1 MGRVMRT
8 WPAEPEWTNGLYRI
22 RQPPPRILLLV
33 ATAAYTRGGREPQTL
48 LSAWADAD
56 ATLCFCICT
65 AADCAKCCWWRCF
78 FLQ

>member
-1 MGRVMRT
+1 MRT
-8 WPAEPEWTNGLYRI
+8 WPAEPEWVVSHHAA
-22 RQPPPRILLLV
+22 PPRILLLV

-56 ATLCFCICT
+56 ATSCFCICT
-65 AADCAKCCWWRCF
+65 PADFAGGWRCF